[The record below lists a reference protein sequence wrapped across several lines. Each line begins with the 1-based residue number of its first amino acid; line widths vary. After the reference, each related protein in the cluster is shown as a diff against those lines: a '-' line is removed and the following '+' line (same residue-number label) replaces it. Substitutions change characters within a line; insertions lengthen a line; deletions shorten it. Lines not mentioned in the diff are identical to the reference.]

1 MSKNQSAETATEKD
15 GETLQGSE
23 APLLEHL
30 IELRNRL
37 LWIIGVFVVALS
49 GCLFFAGDIFAI
61 LLWPYEQAAGPTGS
75 LELIYTAPHEFF
87 FTQIKLAMFA
97 ALFICFPYIA
107 YQLYR
112 FIAPGLYRN
121 ERAAFLPFL
130 IAAPVLFAAG
140 AALVFFIVMP
150 LAFEFFLAMQISAS
164 DGAEVRMVNRVS
176 EYLSFTMLLM
186 LAFGLCFQLPVVL
199 TLLGRVGLITADDLR
214 AKRRYAV
221 DIVFAVAAILTPPD
235 IISQIGL
242 GVPTLLLYEISI
254 WSVAAIQKKR
264 PTVAEDEP
272 SL

>member
-1 MSKNQSAETATEKD
+1 MAEPDPLAA
-15 GETLQGSE
+15 SE
-23 APLLEHL
+23 APLLDHL
-30 IELRNRL
+30 VELRTRL
-37 LWIIGVFVVALS
+37 LWIMAVFVGTLS
-49 GCLFFAGDIFAI
+49 ACLFIAGDIFAF
-61 LLWPYEQAAGPTGS
+61 LLWPYEQAAGPTDS

-97 ALFICFPYIA
+97 ALFLCFPYIA
-107 YQLYR
+107 YQIYR

-130 IAAPVLFAAG
+130 IASPVLFAAG

-150 LAFEFFLAMQISAS
+150 LALEFFLAMQISPG

-199 TLLGRVGLITADDLR
+199 TLLGRVGIITADDLR

-221 DIVFAVAAILTPPD
+221 VIVFFVAAILTPPD

-254 WSVAAIQKKR
+254 WSVAAIQKNR
-264 PTVAEDEP
+264 ASAANDEP
-272 SL
+272 SQ